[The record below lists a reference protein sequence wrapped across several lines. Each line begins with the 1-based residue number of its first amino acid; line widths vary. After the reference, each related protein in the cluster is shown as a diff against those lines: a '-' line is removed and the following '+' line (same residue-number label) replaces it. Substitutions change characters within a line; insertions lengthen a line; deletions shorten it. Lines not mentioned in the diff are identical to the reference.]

1 MRFGFPSVS
10 SVIVIVLLRIITRSV
25 VQVAS
30 APLAQVAHDYNL
42 NLTAST
48 IIASSS
54 TSELDNYYSD
64 NSLKQGTAATTSTII
79 CVENPNKKFQFQGK
93 NNRTC
98 KWVATRKTNQK
109 CRKNTIREQCPL
121 TCKVKQCI
129 IINPPIIT
137 EPLAIIICVEN
148 SNKKFQFQGKN
159 NRTCKWVAKRKTNQ
173 KCRKNTIREQ
183 CPLTCKVKQ
192 CINNN
197 NNNSSSV
204 NNNNN
209 NNSNNTQS
217 PITDSPTVQPSI
229 MQSMTPSSAPDAVP
243 DDEETRIFQ
252 GKKGI
257 CMTLREEGRKGSYT
271 ENLPK
276 IQALNPYWV
285 TTWATKPADGVPTPP
300 SDDGR
305 RTIPAYNNNAGEGSL
320 SSSSSNID
328 FFPML
333 WGYYENKIDEFLI
346 DIQQQ
351 NQRVVFG
358 FNEPDK
364 IKQSNISVET
374 AIAAW
379 PQLEVTVAEMEETD
393 RSTTILVSPSC
404 ANSLNGSWLE
414 EFMIKVDELDLR
426 VDAIGV
432 HNYGGINFNAFTTKM
447 ETIYEK
453 YNHRPIII
461 TEFAVADWNSTSV
474 ETNKF
479 SSENVLNF
487 MKQVMDW
494 MEEPSQDW
502 ILGYAW
508 FSFDIN
514 DQYGTSSALFDS
526 NDSLTP
532 LGEYYSTFK
541 NNNDIIAS
549 ISIR

>member
-1 MRFGFPSVS
+1 MRFGFLSAS
-10 SVIVIVLLRIITRSV
+10 SVIVIALLRIITSSV

-30 APLAQVAHDYNL
+30 APLALANDYNL

-48 IIASSS
+48 IIPSSASDF
-54 TSELDNYYSD
+54 LDYYYSD
-64 NSLKQGTAATTSTII
+64 NSQKQGTAATTRIVICVENSNKEFQFQGKNNRTCKWVAKRKTNQKCKKNTIRTQCPLTCKVEQCISPPIITEPPAIII

-98 KWVATRKTNQK
+98 KWVAKRKTNKK
-109 CRKNTIREQCPL
+109 CKKNTIR
-121 TCKVKQCI
+121 T
-129 IINPPIIT
+129 
-137 EPLAIIICVEN
+137 
-148 SNKKFQFQGKN
+148 
-159 NRTCKWVAKRKTNQ
+159 
-173 KCRKNTIREQ
+173 Q

-197 NNNSSSV
+197 NNNT
-204 NNNNN
+204 
-209 NNSNNTQS
+209 TQ
-217 PITDSPTVQPSI
+217 SPTVQPSI
-229 MQSMTPSSAPDAVP
+229 MPSNMIPSSAPDAVS
-243 DDEETRIFQ
+243 DEETQIFQ

-257 CMTLREEGRKGSYT
+257 CMTLREEGRKGSYI

-285 TTWATKPADGVPTPP
+285 YTWASKPADGVPTPP

-305 RTIPAYNNNAGEGSL
+305 RKIPASNNNVGGG
-320 SSSSSNID
+320 SSSNID

-333 WGYYENKIDEFLI
+333 WGYYVNKIDTFLI
-346 DIQQQ
+346 EIQQQ

-364 IKQSNISVET
+364 NEQSNITVET

-379 PQLEVTVAEMEETD
+379 PQLEAAVAETEETD
-393 RSTTILVSPSC
+393 RTTILVSPSC
-404 ANSLNGSWLE
+404 ADSLNGSWLE
-414 EFMIKVDELDLR
+414 EFMIKVDEIDLR

-453 YNHRPIII
+453 YNRRPIII
-461 TEFAVADWNSTSV
+461 TEFSVADWDSTSV

-479 SSENVLNF
+479 LSEDVLNF

-526 NDSLTP
+526 NNNNKLTP

-549 ISIR
+549 TFSR

>member
-1 MRFGFPSVS
+1 MRFSFLSAS
-10 SVIVIVLLRIITRSV
+10 SVIVIVLLRIITSSV

-30 APLAQVAHDYNL
+30 APLALANADYNL
-42 NLTAST
+42 NHSAST
-48 IIASSS
+48 IIASS
-54 TSELDNYYSD
+54 TSDLDYYYSD
-64 NSLKQGTAATTSTII
+64 NRQKPGTAATTSIEI

-98 KWVATRKTNQK
+98 KWVT
-109 CRKNTIREQCPL
+109 
-121 TCKVKQCI
+121 
-129 IINPPIIT
+129 
-137 EPLAIIICVEN
+137 
-148 SNKKFQFQGKN
+148 
-159 NRTCKWVAKRKTNQ
+159 KRKTNQ
-173 KCRKNTIREQ
+173 KCRKNTIRKQ

-197 NNNSSSV
+197 NN
-204 NNNNN
+204 
-209 NNSNNTQS
+209 TKS
-217 PITDSPTVQPSI
+217 PITESPTIQPS
-229 MQSMTPSSAPDAVP
+229 MMPSNMTPSSAPDAVP
-243 DDEETRIFQ
+243 YEETKIFQ

-276 IQALNPYWV
+276 IQAINPYWV
-285 TTWATKPADGVPTPP
+285 YTWATKPADGVPTPP

-305 RTIPAYNNNAGEGSL
+305 RKIPASDKNNVGGG
-320 SSSSSNID
+320 SSSNID

-333 WGYYENKIDEFLI
+333 WGYYEKKIDTFLI
-346 DIQQQ
+346 EIQQQ

-379 PQLEVTVAEMEETD
+379 PQLEAAVAETEETD
-393 RSTTILVSPSC
+393 RTTLLVSPSC
-404 ANSLNGSWLE
+404 AKSLDGSWLE

-426 VDAIGV
+426 VDVIGV

-453 YNHRPIII
+453 YNRRPIII
-461 TEFAVADWNSTSV
+461 TEFGVADWNSTSI

-479 SSENVLNF
+479 PPEDVLNF
-487 MKQVMDW
+487 MKHVMDW

-526 NDSLTP
+526 NDNNKLTP
-532 LGEYYSTFK
+532 LGEYYSVFK

-549 ISIR
+549 TSFR

>member
-1 MRFGFPSVS
+1 M
-10 SVIVIVLLRIITRSV
+10 
-25 VQVAS
+25 
-30 APLAQVAHDYNL
+30 
-42 NLTAST
+42 
-48 IIASSS
+48 
-54 TSELDNYYSD
+54 
-64 NSLKQGTAATTSTII
+64 
-79 CVENPNKKFQFQGK
+79 QF
-93 NNRTC
+93 
-98 KWVATRKTNQK
+98 
-109 CRKNTIREQCPL
+109 
-121 TCKVKQCI
+121 
-129 IINPPIIT
+129 
-137 EPLAIIICVEN
+137 
-148 SNKKFQFQGKN
+148 
-159 NRTCKWVAKRKTNQ
+159 
-173 KCRKNTIREQ
+173 
-183 CPLTCKVKQ
+183 
-192 CINNN
+192 
-197 NNNSSSV
+197 
-204 NNNNN
+204 
-209 NNSNNTQS
+209 
-217 PITDSPTVQPSI
+217 
-229 MQSMTPSSAPDAVP
+229 MTPSSAPDAVP
-243 DDEETRIFQ
+243 DDEETKIFQ

-257 CMTLREEGRKGSYT
+257 CMTLREEGRQGSYT

-453 YNHRPIII
+453 CNHRPIII

-508 FSFDIN
+508 FSFDID